1 LTEAWRIDLV
11 AQHKQWRVGAML
23 QAGYLPEMAAAEVE
37 KLKIAADGLK

>member
-1 LTEAWRIDLV
+1 LTEAWQIDLV

-23 QAGYLPEMAAAEVE
+23 QVYLPEMATAEVE